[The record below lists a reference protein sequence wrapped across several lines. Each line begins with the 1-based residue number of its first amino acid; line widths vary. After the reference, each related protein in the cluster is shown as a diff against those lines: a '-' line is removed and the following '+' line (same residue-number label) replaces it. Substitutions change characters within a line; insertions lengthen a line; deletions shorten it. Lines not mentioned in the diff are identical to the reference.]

1 MQSLSDSPSAPIEN
15 PSNKLQIRSM
25 TNEPTALTEARNQLI
40 RMSEIHA
47 TSHAMPFS
55 KAAKHVFAQ
64 PENFE
69 LVTTALGG
77 WYKCKI
83 PNLIQIPRWRDP
95 IKRELASKWPN
106 LTEDEHYS
114 AGPYLP
120 VKKRIRYKANARAN
134 AARFY
139 MDQGRTRAEI
149 AEMQEVSL
157 ATVYRWLPPPEK
169 ASREQAL
176 ELFEQG
182 LSRPTIAKQL
192 SLAVATIYR
201 WIPKS

>member
-1 MQSLSDSPSAPIEN
+1 MQSLSDSPSAPIEK
-15 PSNKLQIRSM
+15 PSNKLQIRFM
-25 TNEPTALTEARNQLI
+25 TNEPTALKEARNQLI
-40 RMSEIHA
+40 RMSENHAISHA
-47 TSHAMPFS
+47 TPFS

-69 LVTTALGG
+69 LVTTALAG
-77 WYKCKI
+77 WYKGRI
-83 PNLIQIPRWRDP
+83 PNLIQIRRWRDP
-95 IKRELASKWPN
+95 FKRELASKWPN
-106 LTEDEHYS
+106 LTDEDHYS

-120 VKKRIRYKANARAN
+120 VKKRLKDEVNVPAN
-134 AARFY
+134 AARFFLKK
-139 MDQGRTRAEI
+139 GRTRSEI
-149 AEMQEVSL
+149 AEMLEVSL
-157 ATVYRWLPPPEK
+157 ATVYRWLPPQKK

-192 SLAVATIYR
+192 GRAVATIYR